1 MAVMKVLTVNL
12 SVDHVRRID
21 ELVRLGLFGSRGDFI
36 REALRRFLQNP
47 RPLYVVLRGYVTT
60 SVKLPE
66 GLIRE
71 MDALIKRGLYRA
83 YGEIVRDAVEAA
95 LRENPL
101 AVREDGV
108 ELLRGRW

>member
-1 MAVMKVLTVNL
+1 MTHMRILSVNL
-12 SVDHVRRID
+12 SVDHIKKID

-36 REALRRFLQNP
+36 REALRRFLADP
-47 RPLYVVLRGYVTT
+47 KPLYVVMRGYVTT

-71 MDALIKRGLYRA
+71 MDRLIKRGLYHA
-83 YGEIVRDAVEAA
+83 YGEIIRDAIEVA
-95 LRENPL
+95 LRSPTV
-101 AVREDGV
+101 VREDGV

>member
-1 MAVMKVLTVNL
+1 MMRILTVNL
-12 SVDHVRRID
+12 SLDHVKRID

-71 MDALIKRGLYRA
+71 MDRLIKRGLYHA
-83 YGEIVRDAVEAA
+83 YGEIIRDAVEAA
-95 LRENPL
+95 LRESPMV
-101 AVREDGV
+101 VREDGT
-108 ELLRGRW
+108 EFLRGRW